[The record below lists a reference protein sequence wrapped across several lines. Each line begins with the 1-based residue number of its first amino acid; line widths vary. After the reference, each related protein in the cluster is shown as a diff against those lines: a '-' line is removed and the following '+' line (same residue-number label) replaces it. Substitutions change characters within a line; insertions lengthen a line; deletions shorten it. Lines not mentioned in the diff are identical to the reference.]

1 MLRRAL
7 PLPSHPGT
15 KMQIY
20 LPIAEMPI
28 NVLLILAMS
37 AAVGFISGMFGIG
50 GGFLMTPLL
59 IFLGIPPAI
68 AVATVT
74 AQIAASSM
82 TGALANWQRRQL
94 DPKLAAFLIAG
105 GLVGTALGVLAFN
118 AIGRAGQL
126 DAVIMISYMALFTV
140 VGGMMLF
147 ESLRA
152 LIMARAGKIMTLQ
165 RAGQHPAWLKLPWRI
180 RFPRSRLYASALP
193 ILFFSA
199 LVGFLG
205 AIMGIGGGFIM
216 VPALLYLFRVPTLVA
231 VGTSLLQILVTMTA
245 ATLFHAAS
253 NQSVDIVLAVLLI
266 SGGVVGA
273 QFGARAGR
281 NLRGESFRLV
291 LALLLLAV
299 GFRFASQA
307 IIKPNELFSITIQGQ
322 R

>member
-1 MLRRAL
+1 
-7 PLPSHPGT
+7 
-15 KMQIY
+15 MQIY

-28 NVLLILAMS
+28 SVLLIIAMS

-59 IFLGIPPAI
+59 MFLGIPPAI

-82 TGALANWQRRQL
+82 NGALSYWQRRHL
-94 DPKLAAFLIAG
+94 DLKLAAFLVGG
-105 GLVGTALGVLAFN
+105 GLAGTALGVLTFN
-118 AIGRAGQL
+118 AIRRAGQL
-126 DAVIMISYMALFTV
+126 DAVITVSYLTLFTV
-140 VGGMMLF
+140 IGGMMLF
-147 ESLRA
+147 ESLKA
-152 LIMARAGKIMTLQ
+152 LLMARAGKAARLQ
-165 RAGQHPAWLKLPWRI
+165 RAGRHPAWLKLPFKV
-180 RFPRSRLYASALP
+180 RFYRSKLYASVLP

-199 LVGFLG
+199 LVGFIG

-216 VPALLYLFRVPTLVA
+216 VPALLFLFRVPTSVA
-231 VGTSLLQILVTMTA
+231 VGTSLFQILITMTA

-266 SGGVVGA
+266 IGGVIGA

-281 NLRGESFRLV
+281 NLKGESFRLM
-291 LALLLLAV
+291 LALLLLSV

-307 IIKPNELFSITIQGQ
+307 IVKPGELYSITIQGQ

>member
-1 MLRRAL
+1 
-7 PLPSHPGT
+7 
-15 KMQIY
+15 MQMY

-28 NVLLILAMS
+28 SVLLILAMS
-37 AAVGFISGMFGIG
+37 AAVGFISGLFGIG

-59 IFLGIPPAI
+59 IFLGIPPGI

-82 TGALANWQRRQL
+82 TGALSNWQRRQL
-94 DPKLAAFLIAG
+94 DPKLAAFLIIG
-105 GLVGTALGVLAFN
+105 GLFGTALGVLAFN
-118 AIGRAGQL
+118 AIRRAGQL
-126 DAVIMISYMALFTV
+126 DAVITLSYLALFTV

-147 ESLRA
+147 ESLRT
-152 LIMARAGKIMTLQ
+152 LLVARSGKAPKRP
-165 RAGQHPAWLKLPWRI
+165 RAGQHPAWLKLPCRV
-180 RFPRSRLYASALP
+180 RFPRSRLYASVLP

-199 LVGFLG
+199 LVAFLG

-281 NLRGESFRLV
+281 NLRGESFRML

-299 GFRFASQA
+299 GFRFASEA
-307 IIKPNELFSITIQGQ
+307 ILKPNELFSITIQGQ

>member
-1 MLRRAL
+1 
-7 PLPSHPGT
+7 
-15 KMQIY
+15 MQIY

-28 NVLLILAMS
+28 SVMLVLAMS

-74 AQIAASSM
+74 GQVAASSM
-82 TGALANWQRRQL
+82 TGALGNWQRRLL
-94 DPKLAAFLIAG
+94 DPKLASFLIAG

-118 AIGRAGQL
+118 AIRRAGQL
-126 DAVIMISYMALFTV
+126 DAVITISYLVLFTI
-140 VGGMMLF
+140 VGGMMLY
-147 ESLRA
+147 ESLKA
-152 LIMARAGKIMTLQ
+152 LIIARSGKVIVRQ
-165 RAGQHPAWLKLPWRI
+165 RAGQHPAWLKLPWRV
-180 RFPRSRLYASALP
+180 RFPRSRLYASAIP

-199 LVGFLG
+199 VVGFFG

-216 VPALLYLFRVPTLVA
+216 VPALLYLFRVPTAVA

-245 ATLFHAAS
+245 ATIFHAAS
-253 NQSVDIVLAVLLI
+253 NQSVDIVLAALLI
-266 SGGVVGA
+266 VGGVFGA
-273 QFGARAGR
+273 QFGGRAGR
-281 NLRGESFRLV
+281 NLRGESFRLL

-299 GFRFASQA
+299 GFRFASEA
-307 IIKPNELFSITIQGQ
+307 IVKPGELFSITIQGQ